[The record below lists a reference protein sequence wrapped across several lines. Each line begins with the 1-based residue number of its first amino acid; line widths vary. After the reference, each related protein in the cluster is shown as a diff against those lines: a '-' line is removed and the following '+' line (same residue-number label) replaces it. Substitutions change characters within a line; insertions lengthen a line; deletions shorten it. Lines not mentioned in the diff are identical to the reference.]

1 MFYSNLFQSPPNT
14 FGANKPKQGGGGRK
28 PHVDR
33 SLTSVWRS
41 VQGGPLQSISALVPT
56 QRQDSLSRIP
66 LTDYAYVCFQVY
78 ITNPLLYMHLTKVHF
93 VR

>member
-14 FGANKPKQGGGGRK
+14 FGANKPIQGGGGRK
-28 PHVDR
+28 PHV
-33 SLTSVWRS
+33 SVALS
-41 VQGGPLQSISALVPT
+41 AGGPLQSISALVPM

-66 LTDYAYVCFQVY
+66 LTDYAYVCFQAY